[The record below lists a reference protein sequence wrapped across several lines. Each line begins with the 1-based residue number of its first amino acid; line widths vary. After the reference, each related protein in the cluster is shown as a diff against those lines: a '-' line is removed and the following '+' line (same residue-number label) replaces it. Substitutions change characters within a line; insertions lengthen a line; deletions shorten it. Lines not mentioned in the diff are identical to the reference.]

1 MKKFNSNLPAV
12 QETYRVGHS
21 NIGQPGPTI
30 DAEYEPQP
38 AHLPLAHYLWILRRH
53 GWKIAAFIA
62 GVVLATLVV
71 SLRLTPIYESTTTI
85 DIDRQM
91 PTGVLGQEA
100 LQNATNDA
108 DQFLAT
114 QVKLIQSDSVVR
126 PVVDKYKLR
135 EVEKD
140 ALEEA
145 IDKSATSLEAPV
157 VLKNLKVTRP
167 PNTYLLL
174 VSYRSPNRQLAAD
187 VANEIALS
195 YLAHT
200 YKIRYKATASLS
212 DFMERQLEELKAQ
225 MEKSSAALNQ
235 FERELNVINPE
246 EKTSILSARLLQ
258 LNEEYT
264 RAQAD
269 RVKKE
274 AAYSSIKD
282 GTLAAAQVSTQ
293 GEALK
298 KLTEN
303 LNDAEEH
310 FAEAKNHFGVN
321 HPEYKKAQMKVQEL
335 ESQIEATKRSIGQR
349 IEIEYREAGN
359 REGML
364 ESAVK
369 DTKAEFDRLN
379 ARSFEYQ
386 TLKREAESDKKL
398 YEELVRKIKEAG
410 INASFQN
417 SSIRVADTAR
427 PGLKPVFPKT
437 WLNLVLAFLFATL
450 FGVGAAVLSDVLDNT
465 IRDPDQ
471 VARLLNCD
479 VIGSLPAVKD
489 WRRRLSP
496 IQATSGGAPLVNGAG
511 INGVNGNGATGN
523 GKNGHA
529 THGTTSG
536 ATPGTGKTHGTTYE
550 KASLAPVA
558 DQDQILSNY
567 EEAIRTLRNSI
578 LLTDF
583 DRQLKSVLLTSA
595 SPSEGKSTVAAHL
608 AATHASQH
616 KRTLLIDGDLRRPS
630 VHRLYQVP
638 NSVGLAN
645 VLLEQIS
652 WRDAVIRMDAPKGL
666 DILPAGPSTR
676 RASDLMGMGLAQ
688 LIEEA
693 TREYDLVVLDA
704 PPLLGFAEPL
714 QMATA
719 VDGVIVVARAG
730 DTSRKALGSVIATL
744 ARLRANLV
752 GVVLNEVHRQVS
764 AGYYYYYGHY
774 SKYYGRAHD
783 VR

>member
-1 MKKFNSNLPAV
+1 LPAV
-12 QETYRVGHS
+12 PEAIRFAAAAPLLEADYES
-21 NIGQPGPTI
+21 QPT
-30 DAEYEPQP
+30 
-38 AHLPLAHYLWILRRH
+38 HLPLAHYLWILRRH
-53 GWKIAAFIA
+53 GWKIAGFVAA
-62 GVVLATLVV
+62 AVLATLIV
-71 SLRLTPIYESTTTI
+71 SLRLTPIYESTVTV
-85 DIDRQM
+85 DVDRQM

-100 LQNATNDA
+100 VQNTTNDA

-114 QVKLIQSDSVVR
+114 QVRIIQSDSVLR
-126 PVVDKYKLR
+126 PVVDKFHLR
-135 EVEKD
+135 QVEKD

-145 IDKSATSLEAPV
+145 VDNSPISLEAPV
-157 VLKNLKVTRP
+157 ILKNLKVTRP

-174 VSYRSPNRQLAAD
+174 ISYRSENRQLASD

-195 YLAHT
+195 YLQHI
-200 YKIRYKATASLS
+200 YRIRYKATEGLS

-225 MEKSSAALNQ
+225 MEKSSEALAT

-246 EKTSILSARLLQ
+246 EKTNIISARLLQ
-258 LNEEYT
+258 LNEAYT
-264 RAQAD
+264 KAQAD
-269 RVKKE
+269 RVNKE
-274 AAYSSIKD
+274 AAYNAVQA

-303 LNDAEEH
+303 LNEAQQK
-310 FAEAKNHFGVN
+310 FAEVKNHYGVN
-321 HPEYKKAQMKVQEL
+321 HPEYKKAQTMVTEIQA
-335 ESQIEATKRSIGQR
+335 QIQATSESIGQR
-349 IEIEYREAGN
+349 IQVEYNEAVN
-359 REGML
+359 REKML
-364 ESAVK
+364 EAAVK

-386 TLKREAESDKKL
+386 TLKREADSDKGL

-417 SSIRVADTAR
+417 SSIRVADAAR

-437 WLNLVLAFLFATL
+437 WLNVLLAFLFATF
-450 FGVGAAVLSDVLDNT
+450 FGVGAAVFSDMLDNT

-471 VARLLNCD
+471 VARLLNTD

-496 IQATSGGAPLVNGAG
+496 IHARTRVLNGTS
-511 INGVNGNGATGN
+511 NGNGNEN
-523 GKNGHA
+523 GLHES
-529 THGTTSG
+529 SG
-536 ATPGTGKTHGTTYE
+536 ALVQVVE
-550 KASLAPVA
+550 
-558 DQDQILSNY
+558 DEQMLSNY

-583 DRQLKSVLLTSA
+583 DRRLRSVLLTSA

-608 AATHASQH
+608 AATHAGQN

-630 VHRLYQVP
+630 VHRLFQVP

-645 VLLEQIS
+645 VLMEQIS
-652 WRDAVIRMDAPKGL
+652 WRDAVIRLDEPKGL

-676 RASDLMGMGLAQ
+676 RASDLMGLGLAE

-693 TREYDLVVLDA
+693 TRDYDLVVLDA

-730 DTSRKALGSVIATL
+730 DTSRKALSSVITTL
-744 ARLRANLV
+744 GRLRANLV
-752 GVVLNEVHRQVS
+752 GVVLNEVHREVS

-774 SKYYGRAHD
+774 SKYYSGREGT
-783 VR
+783 

>member
-1 MKKFNSNLPAV
+1 VKKFDSNLPAV
-12 QETYRVGHS
+12 QEPYRVAPPS
-21 NIGQPGPTI
+21 APIL
-30 DAEYEPQP
+30 DADYEPQP

-53 GWKIAAFIA
+53 AWKIGGFIA
-62 GVVLATLVV
+62 GVLLATLVV
-71 SLRLTPIYESTTTI
+71 SLRLTPIYESTVTI

-114 QVKLIQSDSVVR
+114 QEKLIQSDSVVR
-126 PVVDKYKLR
+126 PVVDKYRLR

-140 ALEEA
+140 ALEESV
-145 IDKSATSLEAPV
+145 DKSATSLEAPV

-174 VSYRSPNRQLAAD
+174 ISYRSPNRQLAAD

-264 RAQAD
+264 KAQAD
-269 RVKKE
+269 RVRKE
-274 AAYSSIKD
+274 AAYGSIKD

-293 GEALK
+293 GDALK

-303 LNDAEEH
+303 LNEAQEH
-310 FAEAKNHFGVN
+310 FAEAKNHYGIN
-321 HPEYKKAQMKVQEL
+321 HPEYKKAQAKVQEL

-349 IEIEYREAGN
+349 IEIEYRESVN
-359 REGML
+359 REAML
-364 ESAVK
+364 EAAVK
-369 DTKAEFDRLN
+369 DTKTEFDRLN

-471 VARLLNCD
+471 VARLLNTD

-496 IQATSGGAPLVNGAG
+496 IQSMPAGTGPVVNGPAG
-511 INGVNGNGATGN
+511 NGMTKAVASNGNGSHANGVNGNGAALVA
-523 GKNGHA
+523 HA
-529 THGTTSG
+529 DH
-536 ATPGTGKTHGTTYE
+536 
-550 KASLAPVA
+550 
-558 DQDQILSNY
+558 DQILSNY

-608 AATHASQH
+608 AATHAGQH

-630 VHRLYQVP
+630 VHRLFQVP

-652 WRDAVIRMDAPKGL
+652 WRDAVIRMDAPKEL

-730 DTSRKALGSVIATL
+730 DTSRKALSSVIATL

-774 SKYYGRAHD
+774 NKYYAH
-783 VR
+783 RES

>member
-1 MKKFNSNLPAV
+1 MKKFENNLPAPP
-12 QETYRVGHS
+12 EPFRV
-21 NIGQPGPTI
+21 PTPAAI
-30 DAEYEPQP
+30 LDADYELQP
-38 AHLPLAHYLWILRRH
+38 AHVPLAHYLWILRRH
-53 GWKIAAFIA
+53 GWKIAAFVV
-62 GVVLATLVV
+62 GTVLATLIV
-71 SLRLTPIYESTTTI
+71 SLRLTPVYESTVTV
-85 DIDRQM
+85 DVDRQM

-100 LQNATNDA
+100 AQNTTNDA

-114 QVKLIQSDSVVR
+114 QVKIIQSDSVLR
-126 PVVDKYKLR
+126 PVVDKFHLR
-135 EVEKD
+135 DVEKD

-145 IDKSATSLEAPV
+145 VDKSATSLEAPV
-157 VLKNLKVTRP
+157 ILKNLKVTRP

-174 VSYRSPNRQLAAD
+174 ISYRSQNRQLAAD

-195 YLAHT
+195 YLQHI
-200 YKIRYKATASLS
+200 YKIRYKATEGLS

-225 MEKSSAALNQ
+225 MERSSLALVN

-246 EKTSILSARLLQ
+246 EKTNIISARLLQ

-264 RAQAD
+264 KAQAD

-274 AAYSSIKD
+274 AAFNSVKD

-293 GEALK
+293 GEALT

-303 LNDAEEH
+303 LNDAQEK
-310 FAEAKNHFGVN
+310 FAEVKNHYGLN
-321 HPEYKKAQMKVQEL
+321 HPEYKKAETKVTEL
-335 ESQIEATKRSIGQR
+335 ESQIEQTSQSIGQR
-349 IEIEYREAGN
+349 IEIEYHESVNREA
-359 REGML
+359 ML
-364 ESAVK
+364 ASAVK

-386 TLKREAESDKKL
+386 TLKREAESDKGL

-417 SSIRVADTAR
+417 SSIRVADAAR

-437 WLNLVLAFLFATL
+437 WLNVLLAFLFATF

-471 VARLLNCD
+471 VSRLLNTD

-496 IQATSGGAPLVNGAG
+496 IQSQTHVLDGTSNGSS
-511 INGVNGNGATGN
+511 NGTSHVGHNGNGY
-523 GKNGHA
+523 HA
-529 THGTTSG
+529 GPS
-536 ATPGTGKTHGTTYE
+536 
-550 KASLAPVA
+550 SLV
-558 DQDQILSNY
+558 QLVENEQMLSNY

-583 DRQLKSVLLTSA
+583 DRRLRSVLMTSA

-608 AATHASQH
+608 AATHAQQH

-630 VHRLYQVP
+630 VHRLFQVP
-638 NSVGLAN
+638 NTVGLSN
-645 VLLEQIS
+645 VLLKQIS
-652 WRDAVIRMDAPKGL
+652 WQDAIIMTDTPKGL

-676 RASDLMGMGLAQ
+676 RASDLMGMGLAE

-730 DTSRKALGSVIATL
+730 ETSRKALGSVITTL
-744 ARLRANLV
+744 TRLRANLV
-752 GVVLNEVHRQVS
+752 GVVLNEVHREVS

-774 SKYYGRAHD
+774 SKYYGPPEKR
-783 VR
+783 

>member
-1 MKKFNSNLPAV
+1 MKKFEPNLPAL
-12 QETYRVGHS
+12 QETFRVPP
-21 NIGQPGPTI
+21 PGPPMF
-30 DAEYEPQP
+30 DAEYEQQ
-38 AHLPLAHYLWILRRH
+38 ATHVPLAHYLWILRRH
-53 GWKIAAFIA
+53 GWKIGGFIA
-62 GVVLATLVV
+62 GTVLATLIV
-71 SLRLTPIYESTTTI
+71 SLRLTPIYESTTTV

-91 PTGVLGQEA
+91 PTSVLGQEA
-100 LQNATNDA
+100 LQNVSNDA

-126 PVVDKYKLR
+126 PVVDKYHLR
-135 EVEKD
+135 DVEKD

-145 IDKSATSLEAPV
+145 VDKSSTSLEAPV
-157 VLKNLKVTRP
+157 ILKNLKVTRP

-200 YKIRYKATASLS
+200 YKIRYKATAGLS

-225 MEKSSAALNQ
+225 MEKSSEALMK
-235 FERELNVINPE
+235 FERELNVVNPE
-246 EKTSILSARLLQ
+246 EKTNILSARLLQ

-264 RAQAD
+264 KAQAD

-274 AAYSSIKD
+274 AAFNSIKD

-303 LNDAEEH
+303 LNDAQEK
-310 FAEAKNHFGVN
+310 FAEAKTHFGIN
-321 HPEYKKAQMKVQEL
+321 HPEYKKAQTKVQEL
-335 ESQIEATKRSIGQR
+335 EAQVESTKRSIGQR
-349 IEIEYREAGN
+349 IEIEYHQAVN

-364 ESAVK
+364 ETAVK
-369 DTKAEFDRLN
+369 DSKTEWDRLN

-386 TLKREAESDKKL
+386 TLKREAESNKKL

-437 WLNLVLAFLFATL
+437 WLNVLLAFLFATF

-471 VARLLNCD
+471 VARLLNTD

-489 WRRRLSP
+489 WRRHLSP
-496 IQATSGGAPLVNGAG
+496 IPSANGA
-511 INGVNGNGATGN
+511 NSTAVV
-523 GKNGHA
+523 H
-529 THGTTSG
+529 
-536 ATPGTGKTHGTTYE
+536 
-550 KASLAPVA
+550 VA
-558 DQDQILSNY
+558 NEQALSNY

-583 DRQLKSVLLTSA
+583 DRRLRSVLLTSA

-608 AATHASQH
+608 AATHAGQH

-638 NSVGLAN
+638 NSVGLSN
-645 VLLEQIS
+645 VLLQQIS
-652 WRDAVIRMDAPKGL
+652 WRDAVIRMDSPKDL

-676 RASDLMGMGLAQ
+676 RASDLIGMGLAE

-693 TREYDLVVLDA
+693 TRDYDLVVLDA

-730 DTSRKALGSVIATL
+730 DTSRKALSAVIATL
-744 ARLRANLV
+744 VRLRANLV
-752 GVVLNEVHRQVS
+752 GVVLNEVHREVS

-774 SKYYGRAHD
+774 SKYYNHRAEH
-783 VR
+783 